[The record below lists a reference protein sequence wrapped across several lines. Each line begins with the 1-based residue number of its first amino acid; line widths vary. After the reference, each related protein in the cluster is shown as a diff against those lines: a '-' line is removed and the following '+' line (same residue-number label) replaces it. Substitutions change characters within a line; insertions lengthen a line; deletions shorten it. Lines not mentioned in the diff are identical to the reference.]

1 MKNKIYPKKEEE
13 IRKIITDLW
22 ESGRT
27 LRRLSNEAEKILA
40 IAEAITRAI
49 KRGNKPVF
57 FGNGGSAADAQHLT
71 AELIGRFEKERRGM
85 PAIAL
90 NTNTSTLTALGN
102 DYGFETVFSRQ
113 IEALVKPGDV
123 VIAISTSGNS
133 SNVINGAREAKK
145 RGATV
150 IGLTGKGGGKLK
162 AWTNICLE
170 IPSERTCRIQEGHIT
185 AGHIICSLVE
195 EKLFSKRRYK

>member
-1 MKNKIYPKKEEE
+1 MKNKIYPRKEEE

-27 LRRLSNEAEKILA
+27 LRRLSNEADKISA
-40 IAEAITRAI
+40 IAETITRAI

-71 AELIGRFEKERRGM
+71 AELIGRFEKERRAM

-162 AWTNICLE
+162 ALTNICLE

-195 EKLFSKRRYK
+195 EKLLSKRRYK